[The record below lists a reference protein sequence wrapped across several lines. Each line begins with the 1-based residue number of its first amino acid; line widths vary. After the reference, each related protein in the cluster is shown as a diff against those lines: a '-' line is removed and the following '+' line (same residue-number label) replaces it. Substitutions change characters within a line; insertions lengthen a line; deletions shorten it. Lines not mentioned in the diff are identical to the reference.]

1 MLQELIGVRLTLLAG
16 QGIPRPL
23 PAELMERFASAEV
36 AISDREVSGFELV
49 FDAVRSATLLLSTAA
64 D

>member
-23 PAELMERFASAEV
+23 PAELMERFASAEIAV
-36 AISDREVSGFELV
+36 SDREVSGFELV
-49 FDAVRSATLLLSTAA
+49 FDALRAPALAGI
-64 D
+64 